1 MSAPARPA
9 AAANGAGA
17 REPAAA
23 RPLRGAKL
31 ALLTFAL
38 SLATF
43 IEVLD
48 STVANVASD
57 SANVSSASFAPGVAA
72 RQAQPA

>member
-1 MSAPARPA
+1 MSAPARPAA

-48 STVANVASD
+48 STVANVAWPRRS
-57 SANVSSASFAPGVAA
+57 
-72 RQAQPA
+72 RCR